1 MYDYLLAHTDII
13 RNGFSAAGITEWL
26 KYYYYLLNQFMAAF
40 STVAI
45 LLIMYSLQILM
56 YVFSS
61 HMYKFWLIE
70 LTDFGNGLIILEE
83 KHSSKCFLIFF

>member
-40 STVAI
+40 STVATFTYNV
-45 LLIMYSLQILM
+45 LITNFNVCISK
-56 YVFSS
+56 S
-61 HMYKFWLIE
+61 HVQVLAYRA
-70 LTDFGNGLIILEE
+70 D
-83 KHSSKCFLIFF
+83 